1 MKERETLS
9 ARAATAEAAQ
19 AELKTLRS
27 QVEEAETKAKSVQG
41 ELDDLLLVLG
51 EMEDKASR
59 YKDKIKSLGGE
70 ITDEEDEEDDE

>member
-9 ARAATAEAAQ
+9 ARAATAEAAT

-27 QVEEAETKAKSVQG
+27 QVKEAETKAKSVQG

-70 ITDEEDEEDDE
+70 ISDEDEEDDE